1 MRGGRLGITPC
12 WKSRKTTME
21 LPLLHHLASWRPYTT
36 LRGFFVIDTYKTYA
50 VETPEVP
57 APTQTLYN
65 EQDGSSHRLHGRLRL
80 LGQVLR
86 FGLVGGLNTLVDLLI
101 LNGLLWLFPT
111 TSTLMLLAYNFL
123 AYSMGAVNSFLLN
136 KYWTFGSRQKMTRG
150 ELARFTLT
158 TLCGIGW
165 SSAILWLASTLLHPI
180 LINAMVWANASKV
193 VAIAGTALISYLGM
207 RLWVFV
213 SKAQKEQAR
222 FPAHVPAYSNACD
235 EHGAWL
241 PGERRDTTGEHE
253 QCQENEDGDKNE
265 SFHSLSIVLPAYNE
279 EALIGTTLEHVLH
292 VLAGW
297 VKEFEV
303 IVVNDCSTD
312 CNGAI
317 VSAIEEAEPRVRV
330 VTHERNQGYGAAL
343 ADGFAAASK
352 ELRFFMYSDGQFDIR
367 DLSRLLLFIDEYDPF
382 IGYRPE
388 RQDSWMRKLNAWGW
402 NVLIRNVL
410 GIHVRDIDCAV
421 KLLHTD
427 FLHRH
432 PLETRGAMINAE
444 LLYRLTRTGCT
455 YKEVGVN
462 HLPRLHGRATGA
474 RLSVI
479 LRAFRELF
487 MSAREWHREEQ
498 RLTMPRAKR
507 ELPTGVE
514 YES

>member
-1 MRGGRLGITPC
+1 M
-12 WKSRKTTME
+12 ME

-36 LRGFFVIDTYKTYA
+36 LIGFFVIDTYKTYA

-57 APTQTLYN
+57 TPTQTFSN
-65 EQDGSSHRLHGRLRL
+65 EQDGSSHRLHDRFRL

-136 KYWTFGSRQKMTRG
+136 KYWTFGSRQKMIRG

-180 LINAMVWANASKV
+180 LVNATVWANASKV
-193 VAIAGTALISYLGM
+193 VAIVGTALISYLGM

-213 SKAQKEQAR
+213 STVQRERIR
-222 FPAHVPAYSNACD
+222 FPAHTAYGDACD
-235 EHGAWL
+235 KHGAWL
-241 PGERRDTTGEHE
+241 PRERRDITGEHE
-253 QCQENEDGDKNE
+253 QCQANEDGEKTE
-265 SFHSLSIVLPAYNE
+265 RSHSLSIVLPAYNE
-279 EALIGTTLEHVLH
+279 EAVIGTTLERVLN

-297 VKEFEV
+297 VKDIEV
-303 IVVNDCSTD
+303 IVVNDGSIDRT
-312 CNGAI
+312 GAI
-317 VSAIEEAEPRVRV
+317 ISALVEAEQRVRV
-330 VTHERNQGYGAAL
+330 VTHEHNQGYGAAL

-352 ELRFFMYSDGQFDIR
+352 ELTFFMDSDGQFDIR
-367 DLSRLLLFIDEYDPF
+367 DLSRLLLFIDEYDAV
-382 IGYRPE
+382 IGYRLE

-402 NVLIRNVL
+402 NVLTRNVL
-410 GIHVRDIDCAV
+410 GIHVRDIDCAF

-444 LLYRLTRTGCT
+444 LLYRLTRAGYT
-455 YKEVGVN
+455 YREVGVH
-462 HLPRLHGRATGA
+462 HLSRQGGRATGA
-474 RLSVI
+474 NLRVI
-479 LRAFRELF
+479 VCALRELF
-487 MSAREWHREEQ
+487 LFARKWEREEKVHT
-498 RLTMPRAKR
+498 RYMLVSENHPF
-507 ELPTGVE
+507 
-514 YES
+514 